1 MYFIMYTDVAE
12 LVLKKCT
19 TTNAKEG
26 KISPGSR
33 DHTVTFNNEFLED
46 RECNDC
52 LLYTSPSPRDA
63 TLSRMPSSA

>member
-1 MYFIMYTDVAE
+1 MCVYFIMYTDVAE

-33 DHTVTFNNEFLED
+33 DYTVTFNNEFLED
-46 RECNDC
+46 RECNEE
-52 LLYTSPSPRDA
+52 
-63 TLSRMPSSA
+63 